1 MSRNAA
7 QPDLFAGQPVQ
18 PAYVP
23 NPEYVR
29 NRLEKVIGEMRAA
42 DVFPWERTQVALFRE
57 IIPRMAQHLPEE
69 EGARWR
75 AEFEAEMARLENA
88 A

>member
-1 MSRNAA
+1 MSRDT
-7 QPDLFAGQPVQ
+7 QPDLFAGEPVQ

-29 NRLEKVIGEMRAA
+29 NRLRKVIGEMRGANS
-42 DVFPWERTQVALFRE
+42 FPWERTQVALFRT
-57 IIPRMAQHLPEE
+57 IIPRMTYHLPDE

-75 AEFEAEMARLENA
+75 EEFDAEMARLESA

>member
-1 MSRNAA
+1 MSRDG

-18 PAYVP
+18 PTYVP
-23 NPEYVR
+23 NPEHVR
-29 NRLEKVIGEMRAA
+29 NRLRKVIGEMRAA
-42 DVFPWERTQVALFRE
+42 DALPWERTQVALFRT
-57 IIPRMAQHLPEE
+57 IIPRMTYHLPDE

-75 AEFEAEMARLENA
+75 AEFESEMARLESA

>member
-1 MSRNAA
+1 MNRDA

-23 NPEYVR
+23 DPEHVR
-29 NRLEKVIGEMRAA
+29 NRLRKVIGQMRTA
-42 DVFPWERTQVALFRE
+42 DVLPWESTQVTLFRT
-57 IIPRMAQHLPEE
+57 IIPRMTYHLPDE

>member
-1 MSRNAA
+1 MNRDA

-23 NPEYVR
+23 NPEHVR
-29 NRLEKVIGEMRAA
+29 NRLRKVIGEMRAA
-42 DVFPWERTQVALFRE
+42 DVLPWESTQVTLFRT
-57 IIPRMAQHLPEE
+57 IIPRMTYHLPDE

-75 AEFEAEMARLENA
+75 AEFAAEMARLENA